1 MTSPHPPTPW
11 DDQRM
16 TVRARLAAAWS
27 AFMCLYIYVDVLG
40 FYTPGT
46 VADILEGQV
55 HTFEISEGFFVA
67 AIAASGVP
75 IMMLVLSAALPAR
88 AARLTNLVVATLLIP
103 WMAFNLTGGE
113 WPYYYGLGFG
123 LELIVLA
130 FIIRSAWT
138 WPRRPASTVV
148 AGRVASPSPIGMP

>member
-1 MTSPHPPTPW
+1 MTTNHPPTPLAA
-11 DDQRM
+11 QPM
-16 TVRARLAAAWS
+16 SARATLAAAWA

-40 FYTPGT
+40 FYTPGA
-46 VADILEGQV
+46 VAGILRGQV
-55 HTFEISEGFFVA
+55 HTFEISEVFFVA
-67 AIAASGVP
+67 ALAASGVP

-113 WPYYYGLGFG
+113 WPYYHGLGFA

-130 FIIRSAWT
+130 FILRSAWT
-138 WPRRPASTVV
+138 WPRTGSSTLSRRQVTPAQ
-148 AGRVASPSPIGMP
+148 IGLP